1 MKKSTESY
9 IPDLKELGLL
19 MLGFLPWMLFLFFSG
34 HTMLSLKIAVII
46 SLVASVTLGFGDL
59 KRGFILQWGTCIFFL
74 ICLIMVDFLNNKWIA
89 MEMDLVSN
97 LALSA
102 IMWFTVLIGKP
113 FALQYARRGLPR
125 ELWNDE
131 KFIRGCRF
139 ITVVWAC
146 LMTFAVLISILKR
159 TTWLP
164 FPNWVYFDINILN
177 IVVGLTFTTIFKR
190 NKRLQRERANV
201 DKPNTLIPPGLCK

>member
-1 MKKSTESY
+1 MKKTESF

-34 HTMLSLKIAVII
+34 HTMLSLKIAVVI

-59 KRGFILQWGTCIFFL
+59 KRGFILTWGTCIFFL

-113 FALQYARRGLPR
+113 FALQYARRGLPK

-131 KFIRGCRF
+131 KFIRGCKF

-159 TTWLP
+159 TNWLP
-164 FPNWVYFDINILN
+164 FPIWVYFDINILN

-190 NKRLQRERANV
+190 KKRLQRERTNAISTE
-201 DKPNTLIPPGLCK
+201 K

>member
-1 MKKSTESY
+1 
-9 IPDLKELGLL
+9 

-34 HTMLSLKIAVII
+34 HTMLSLKIAIVI

-59 KRGFILQWGTCIFFL
+59 KRGFILSWGTFIFFL
-74 ICLIMVDFLNNKWIA
+74 ICLITVDFLNNEWMA
-89 MEMDLVSN
+89 MKMDLVSN
-97 LALSA
+97 LSLSA

-113 FALQYARRGLPR
+113 FALQYARRGMPK

-139 ITVVWAC
+139 ITMVWAL

-164 FPNWVYFDINILN
+164 FPNWVYFDITILN
-177 IVVGLTFTTIFKR
+177 IMVGLTFTTIFKR
-190 NKRLQRERANV
+190 KKRLKRERAGTISTNE
-201 DKPNTLIPPGLCK
+201 PQRM